1 MIKFNNFEV
10 NSNTRELF
18 CAGEKI
24 QIQNKSLELLLY
36 LIEHKDRAISKDELL
51 DKLWDGRVVS
61 ESVLAHASTKLRA
74 ALKDKKG
81 KGEIIRTVYGYGL
94 QFVAEL
100 ETQEQAKITSHSNP
114 SLSSE
119 LSNKNPVIIIAAI
132 SFILISIITIKYYS
146 INPSQNSTITTTQS
160 IIQKPKINFIA
171 IDSQDQK
178 DQWLLQGLT
187 LYLNQV
193 LAYSNNSMP
202 LPLEQ
207 MQNNFIDNNRFYA
220 IDNVINTSQSAN
232 NLSLAFK
239 QNDIVES
246 ELSVP
251 LEDLPK
257 AINMIN
263 KWACNSI
270 LKSNEK
276 CEASISPLTVDNTY
290 LIESYLRGKAAMFN
304 QSPKDA
310 IKFFEVTL
318 QQDENFILARIA
330 LAQSYINI
338 SEYNKAI
345 SQAQTVISLTENILI
360 QHQANIIIGRA
371 YFRQSE
377 FKQANQAL
385 NKVVESNQS
394 HISLKAMALLIM
406 AEVSMETEELNKSYE
421 MAKLS
426 NEILLKLDLP
436 IMVAR
441 SLDVMGTIQMTIGD
455 LKLAQQLLTDSLRIY
470 EQLEYNSGMESVL
483 SPLGLVMQSQGLL
496 EASLAYGQ
504 QRQVIAEK
512 NGDPIDIAGTHLHLA
527 NLLLEMGDY
536 AEAMDHANKMWDIV
550 ILEDEPAAVLLAY
563 FIAGEIARED
573 GRFQLSL
580 DKYKHA
586 LDLAFELEI
595 QFRQVQILCTL
606 GATSIDAKLYDDAK
620 SYLDKCNILANET
633 KNQLFQVVVKLYL
646 SQLYK
651 DQGLIKKSK
660 SVLNQALDLSKVMEN
675 DHLLW
680 EIYLELFDHHI
691 DTDVNQAETYLMN
704 IPEGYKDD
712 YVYRVNLARIEI
724 KRNNITAA
732 LQILLEA
739 KQVAKD
745 NWTVDDQLLLKD
757 TQAKVDK

>member
-1 MIKFNNFEV
+1 MKFSHFEV

-18 CAGEKI
+18 YAGEKV

-36 LIEHKDRAISKDELL
+36 LIKHKDRAVSKDELL
-51 DKLWDGRVVS
+51 EKLWDGRVVS

-74 ALKDKKG
+74 ALKDVNG

-94 QFVAEL
+94 QFVAEIDSQNTI
-100 ETQEQAKITSHSNP
+100 EEGAIESPDHNANQIPDSIKKS
-114 SLSSE
+114 
-119 LSNKNPVIIIAAI
+119 IIIVA
-132 SFILISIITIKYYS
+132 SLILILIMTYIINNYLVPKNQSST
-146 INPSQNSTITTTQS
+146 NSDFL
-160 IIQKPKINFIA
+160 KPKINFIA
-171 IDSQDQK
+171 INSENQK

-193 LAYSNNSMP
+193 LAYSDNSMP
-202 LPLEQ
+202 LPLDQ
-207 MQNNFIDNNRFYA
+207 MQNKLIENNRFYA
-220 IDNVINTSQSAN
+220 IDNVINTTRIEN
-232 NLSLAFK
+232 NLSLAYK
-239 QNDIVES
+239 QDDILES
-246 ELSVP
+246 ELNVP

-257 AINMIN
+257 AINLIN
-263 KWACNSI
+263 NWACNTI

-276 CEASISPLTVDNTY
+276 CEASISPLTVNNTY

-318 QQDENFILARIA
+318 QQDKNFILARIA
-330 LAQSYINI
+330 LAQAHISL
-338 SEYNKAI
+338 SEYTKAI

-360 QHQANIIIGRA
+360 QHQANIIIGTA
-371 YFRQSE
+371 YFRQAE
-377 FKQANQAL
+377 FKEANLAL

-436 IMVAR
+436 IMVAK

-455 LKLAQQLLTDSLRIY
+455 LKLSQQLLTDSLRIY

-512 NGDPIDIAGTHLHLA
+512 IGDPIDIAGAHLHLA

-536 AEAMDHANKMWDIV
+536 AAAMNHANKMWDIV
-550 ILEDEPAAVLLAY
+550 ILEDEPAAILLAY

-573 GRFQLSL
+573 GKIKLSL

-606 GATSIDAKLYDDAK
+606 GATSIDAKEYVNAK
-620 SYLDKCNILANET
+620 DYLDRCSKLADET
-633 KNQLFQVVVKLYL
+633 NSELFQVVAKLYL

-651 DQGLIKKSK
+651 DQGLIEKSK
-660 SVLNQALDLSKVMEN
+660 SVLIQALDLSKTMEN
-675 DHLLW
+675 DHLMW
-680 EIYLELFDHHI
+680 EIYLELFEHYI
-691 DTDVNQAETYLMN
+691 ETDVNKAETYLMN
-704 IPEGYKDD
+704 IPQGYKDD
-712 YVYRVNLARIEI
+712 YTYMVNLARIEL
-724 KRNNITAA
+724 KRNNTTVA

-739 KQVAKD
+739 KQTAKD
-745 NWTVDDQLLLKD
+745 NWTTDDQLLLKE
-757 TQAKVDK
+757 TQSSLNK

>member
-1 MIKFNNFEV
+1 MIKFNHFEV

-18 CAGEKI
+18 LAGEKV

-36 LIEHKDRAISKDELL
+36 LIENCERAVSKDELL

-74 ALKDKKG
+74 ALKDQKG
-81 KGEIIRTVYGYGL
+81 KGEIIRTVYGFGL
-94 QFVAEL
+94 QFVGTL
-100 ETQEQAKITSHSNP
+100 DTQQLATEVSDSNTLLPAK
-114 SLSSE
+114 
-119 LSNKNPVIIIAAI
+119 LSNKKPIIIVATFV
-132 SFILISIITIKYYS
+132 FILIGSIKHYLY
-146 INPSQNSTITTTQS
+146 TQDNDTNKS
-160 IIQKPKINFIA
+160 VIQKPKINFIA
-171 IDSQDQK
+171 INSQDQK

-207 MQNNFIDNNRFYA
+207 MQNNFIENNRFYA

-246 ELSVP
+246 ELNVP

-310 IKFFEVTL
+310 IKFFEVAL
-318 QQDENFILARIA
+318 QQDKDFILTRIA
-330 LAQSYINI
+330 LAQAHIKI
-338 SEYNKAI
+338 SEYTKAI
-345 SQAQTVISLTENILI
+345 SQAQTAISLTENILI
-360 QHQANIIIGRA
+360 QHQANIIIGTA
-371 YFRQSE
+371 YFRQAE
-377 FKQANQAL
+377 FEQANLAL

-436 IMVAR
+436 IMVAK
-441 SLDVMGTIQMTIGD
+441 SFDVMGTIQMTIGD

-512 NGDPIDIAGTHLHLA
+512 IGDPIDIAGTHLHLA
-527 NLLLEMGDY
+527 NLLLEMGEY
-536 AEAMDHANKMWDIV
+536 AAAMDHANKMWDIV
-550 ILEDEPAAVLLAY
+550 IEEDEPAAILLAY
-563 FIAGEIARED
+563 FIAGEIARAD
-573 GRFQLSL
+573 GKFQLSL

-606 GATSIDAKLYDDAK
+606 GATSIDAKLYDGAK
-620 SYLDKCNILANET
+620 KYLDRCSTLANASN
-633 KNQLFQVVVKLYL
+633 NQLFQVVVKLYL

-651 DQGLIKKSK
+651 DQGLINKSK
-660 SVLNQALDLSKVMEN
+660 SVLNQALELSKTMEN

-680 EIYLELFDHHI
+680 EIYLELFEHYI
-691 DTDVNQAETYLMN
+691 ETDVNKTEIYLMN

-712 YVYRVNLARIEI
+712 YIYRVNLARIEL
-724 KRNNITAA
+724 KRNNTTSA

-739 KQVAKD
+739 KQTAKD
-745 NWTVDDQLLLKD
+745 NWTTEDQLLLKE
-757 TQAKVDK
+757 TQSKVDK